1 MGSLL
6 LLLVITVVVITSVI
20 DPNRYKSRIAA
31 IVADRVGRPLV
42 IDGNLEITWF
52 PWLGVRMGSTHLAN
66 RPGDS
71 QPPLIE
77 WRSVALAARV
87 WPLLKGELVVDRIRL
102 QGLQLRLRRDA
113 RGQGNWEDLK
123 LGASSPSRG
132 GSAATGEPPQIAGV
146 EIRDG
151 ALSYVEEDGTG
162 LQINLSSLALEMGE
176 WRAGQ
181 PLPVHTRFL
190 LNSGLLPP
198 AGIWIE
204 ADAPALKVESGAVL
218 NLAAPKL
225 ALRIADAEL
234 KGDLTYTQGTDA
246 AVSAHGSLAAQ
257 VPSLRKWM
265 AQLGLNQTLPH
276 DPSTLG
282 QLELTAGWNY
292 ARSMLAIRP
301 IALTLDGISLRGW
314 VERDPLPA
322 PGWRFEL
329 HGDRIDLGRYVNV
342 DSTKKKAFELGMLK
356 AINAN
361 GSIHFD
367 QAELADTHLSDVR
380 LRVETPEGKQ

>member
-1 MGSLL
+1 
-6 LLLVITVVVITSVI
+6 
-20 DPNRYKSRIAA
+20 
-31 IVADRVGRPLV
+31 
-42 IDGNLEITWF
+42 
-52 PWLGVRMGSTHLAN
+52 
-66 RPGDS
+66 
-71 QPPLIE
+71 
-77 WRSVALAARV
+77 
-87 WPLLKGELVVDRIRL
+87 
-102 QGLQLRLRRDA
+102 
-113 RGQGNWEDLK
+113 
-123 LGASSPSRG
+123 
-132 GSAATGEPPQIAGV
+132 
-146 EIRDG
+146 
-151 ALSYVEEDGTG
+151 
-162 LQINLSSLALEMGE
+162 
-176 WRAGQ
+176 
-181 PLPVHTRFL
+181 
-190 LNSGLLPP
+190 
-198 AGIWIE
+198 
-204 ADAPALKVESGAVL
+204 
-218 NLAAPKL
+218 
-225 ALRIADAEL
+225 
-234 KGDLTYTQGTDA
+234 
-246 AVSAHGSLAAQ
+246 
-257 VPSLRKWM
+257 
-265 AQLGLNQTLPH
+265 LNQTLPH